1 MDAIHDLGGKQGFGA
16 VAIEADEPV
25 FHEPW
30 ERSVFVAVLGVLRGG
45 IGNNSQ
51 FRHAMERMDPVHY
64 LGGSYFEKWMTGI
77 ATLLAEKGVVTQQD
91 LEARAGGPFPLA
103 PNPELTDVPDAQPDG
118 ETARF
123 APGDAVVVTTDRPA
137 WHTRCPEYVR
147 GRRGVVV
154 AVRGTTAVP
163 HIEVHRNERTPEQT
177 YSVQFEGSE
186 LWGSSA
192 EPGTSIVVDL
202 FQSYLEAA

>member
-1 MDAIHDLGGKQGFGA
+1 MDAIHDLGGKQGFGT
-16 VAIEADEPV
+16 VEIEPDEPV

-64 LGGSYFEKWMTGI
+64 LAGGYYERWMTGI
-77 ATLLAEKGVVTQQD
+77 ATLLAERGVVSQAD

-103 PNPELTDVPDAQPDG
+103 PTPEVKDVPDAQPDADA
-118 ETARF
+118 ARF
-123 APGDAVVVTTDRPA
+123 APGDRVRVVFDRPS

-147 GRRGVVV
+147 GRAGEVV
-154 AVRGTTAVP
+154 AVRGTTANP
-163 HIEVHRNERTPEQT
+163 AIEVHRNERTAEQT
-177 YSVQFEGSE
+177 YSVRFEGSE
-186 LWGSSA
+186 LWGSDA

-202 FQSYLEAA
+202 FQSYLEPA

>member
-1 MDAIHDLGGKQGFGA
+1 MDAIHDLGGKQGFGT

-45 IGNNSQ
+45 IGNNRQ

-64 LGGSYFEKWMTGI
+64 LAGYYERWMTGI
-77 ATLLAEKGVVTQQD
+77 ATLLAERGVVSQED

-103 PNPELTDVPDAQPDG
+103 PNAELKEVPDPQANG

-123 APGDAVVVTTDRPA
+123 APGDAVVVTSDRPS

-147 GRRGVVV
+147 
-154 AVRGTTAVP
+154 
-163 HIEVHRNERTPEQT
+163 
-177 YSVQFEGSE
+177 
-186 LWGSSA
+186 
-192 EPGTSIVVDL
+192 
-202 FQSYLEAA
+202 

>member
-1 MDAIHDLGGKQGFGA
+1 MDAIHDLGGKQGFGT
-16 VAIEADEPV
+16 VEIEAGEPV

-30 ERSVFVAVLGVLRGG
+30 EKSVFVSVLGVLRGG
-45 IGNNSQ
+45 IANNSQ
-51 FRHAMERMDPVHY
+51 FRHAMERMEPRHY
-64 LGGSYFEKWMTGI
+64 LGSYYERWMTGI
-77 ATLLAEKGVVTQQD
+77 AALLVEKGFVTQED

-103 PNPELTDVPDAQPDG
+103 PTPQLQDVPDAASGGD
-118 ETARF
+118 TAKF
-123 APGDAVVVTTDRPA
+123 APGDAVVVSTDRPS

-163 HIEVHRNERTPEQT
+163 HIEVHRGERTPEQT

>member
-1 MDAIHDLGGKQGFGA
+1 MDALHDLGGKQGFGP
-16 VAIEADEPV
+16 VALEDEPV

-30 ERSVFVAVLGVLRGG
+30 EKSVFAAVLGVLRGG
-45 IGNNSQ
+45 IANNSQ

-64 LGGSYFEKWMTGI
+64 LAGGYWERWMTGI
-77 ATLLAEKGVVTQQD
+77 ATLLVERDFVSQAD

-103 PNPELTDVPDAQPDG
+103 TNAEVKDVPDPAADG

-123 APGDAVVVTTDRPA
+123 APGDAVVVTKDRPS

-147 GRRGVVV
+147 GRRGEVV
-154 AVRGTTAVP
+154 AIRGTTPTP

-177 YSVQFEGSE
+177 YSVRFEGSE
-186 LWGSSA
+186 LWGSDA

-202 FQSYLEAA
+202 FQSYLEPA